1 MTKNPQ
7 QNNNRKEFATPEDRL
22 IADIIAYGKRE
33 RALKAKL
40 AKMKAQQLKAKGTV
54 IS

>member
-7 QNNNRKEFATPEDRL
+7 QNNNRKKFATPEDRL

-33 RALKAKL
+33 RAMKAKL
-40 AKMKAQQLKAKGTV
+40 EKMKAQQLKAKGTV

>member
-7 QNNNRKEFATPEDRL
+7 QNNNLKKFATPEDRL

-33 RALKAKL
+33 RAMKAKL